1 MNFFESW
8 LTSEKLQSL
17 PIGIGLALEG
27 ASVFFILVLGWV
39 LSKTANR
46 VLARFLKEAKSK
58 APTDEDQKRIE
69 TLIRAVR
76 YVITLSLAVM
86 TGMMVLAR
94 LGISI
99 APFLATAGVA
109 GIAVG
114 FGAQSLVK
122 DYFTGLVLLLEDQI
136 RQGDSVEVAGKSG
149 LVEELTLRYVRLRD
163 YEGAVHIIPN
173 GVITTVSNRSRSY
186 AYAVVE
192 VGVNAQ
198 EEIDRVL
205 ATMRQVGQELR
216 ADPLWGARIQS
227 DLEIAGV
234 ESWVDSSVL
243 VKGRIKTQV
252 LEQWAVKREFLV
264 RLKRAFEKARIR
276 VPDPSKG
283 VLSMG
288 S

>member
-1 MNFFESW
+1 MDFIERVFRFESGA
-8 LTSEKLQSL
+8 SL
-17 PIGIGLALEG
+17 PVGMALIVE
-27 ASVFFILVLGWV
+27 ALSVFFVLVLGWA
-39 LSKTANR
+39 LSRLANR
-46 VLARFLKEAKSK
+46 LLLRFLKEAKVK
-58 APTDEDQKRIE
+58 ASSDEERKRIE
-69 TLIRAVR
+69 TLVRAVR
-76 YVITLSLAVM
+76 YVVTLTLVVM

-186 AYAVVE
+186 AYAVIE
-192 VGVNAQ
+192 IAVNAR
-198 EEIDRVL
+198 EEIDAVL
-205 ATMRQVGQELR
+205 SLMTAVGEEMKR
-216 ADPLWGARIQS
+216 DPHWSARLQGA
-227 DLEIAGV
+227 LEIAGV
-234 ESWVDSSVL
+234 ESWVDSAVL
-243 VKGRIKTQV
+243 IKGRMKTQV
-252 LEQWAVKREFLV
+252 LEQWAVKREFMTRMKRKAESV
-264 RLKRAFEKARIR
+264 RLS
-276 VPDPSKG
+276 VPDTAKGIEISK
-283 VLSMG
+283 
-288 S
+288 